1 MTDSVDG
8 RLDASSDARSH
19 GKPRCGERRRR
30 NPRARLEIGD
40 AHANIVIAEAMHV
53 AGLQR
58 IELGEAGITKG
69 SGNLFG
75 CERPRHAPSWPRG
88 ALACSVRPRQAS
100 RNGATIES
108 AMRVRVT
115 RCNPCHA
122 GIEFTSSTRGAPE
135 RS

>member
-1 MTDSVDG
+1 MTDGIDG
-8 RLDASSDARSH
+8 RLDAPPDALSH
-19 GKPRCGERRRR
+19 RKPWCGERRRR
-30 NPRARLEIGD
+30 DPRAYLEIGD
-40 AHANIVIAEAMHV
+40 ARAHIVVAEAMHI
-53 AGLQR
+53 ARLQR
-58 IELGEAGITKG
+58 IELGEAGVTKG

-88 ALACSVRPRQAS
+88 TLACSVGPRQAS
-100 RNGATIES
+100 RNGVTMES